1 MRYIKLFENFYVGK
15 TWISSKGGDD
25 ILSKNKAI
33 SYKNM
38 EYNEEDDA
46 FKQGYKA
53 FEEEK
58 SIEDNPYK
66 EDLYP
71 NSNLIDTWN
80 LGFNTALKNKKVA
93 Y

>member
-15 TWISSKGGDD
+15 TWISGKGGRD
-25 ILSKNKAI
+25 ILSANKAFA
-33 SYKNM
+33 YKNI
-38 EYNEEDDA
+38 EYDEEDKA

-53 FEEEK
+53 FEEGK

-71 NSNLIDTWN
+71 NSNLINAWE

-93 Y
+93 